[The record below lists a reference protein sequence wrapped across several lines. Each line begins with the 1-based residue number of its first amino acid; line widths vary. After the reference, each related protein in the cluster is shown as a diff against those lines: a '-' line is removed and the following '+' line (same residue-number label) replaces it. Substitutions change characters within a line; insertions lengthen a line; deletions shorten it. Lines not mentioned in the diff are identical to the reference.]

1 MLIEKYKKELEKIEN
16 LIHRNRIAYYNTD
29 NEIIPGMK
37 ELRETYMNDQ
47 NEESIQLTTKYANNI
62 HVVLD
67 FLNAKDNDYLVYTNY
82 EFINASLF
90 FHEGIDQ
97 SLYHFSYKEKLEIIM
112 YFVKKNLN
120 HHLLDL
126 DENSFKNYIWK
137 TYYAHLSEEVFKKLY
152 AEELLKT
159 GKSNNNAY
167 FRKVLSKGKREWQLK
182 KKVCVAHRVIKKH
195 YFDKKENFSEKDLS
209 FVIQSLIVL
218 GLDSKM
224 CDVFKVLF
232 KKKIKI
238 KKEEKVVVPKIEIK
252 LLDQKE
258 SKRLYREIMD
268 KYNID
273 EQRVIRPLTLSEIVF
288 LVKKMHRINISQK
301 EIIKFILNVNK
312 EGLEAYKNSRYKF
325 QDYYPKIV
333 EYASKETITLL
344 NSYLN
349 EMMVKQSYA
358 DYSFWKENMEK
369 IFKEGLL
376 EVRDVYQYELN
387 EGMKIY

>member
-1 MLIEKYKKELEKIEN
+1 
-16 LIHRNRIAYYNTD
+16 
-29 NEIIPGMK
+29 
-37 ELRETYMNDQ
+37 
-47 NEESIQLTTKYANNI
+47 
-62 HVVLD
+62 
-67 FLNAKDNDYLVYTNY
+67 
-82 EFINASLF
+82 
-90 FHEGIDQ
+90 
-97 SLYHFSYKEKLEIIM
+97 
-112 YFVKKNLN
+112 
-120 HHLLDL
+120 
-126 DENSFKNYIWK
+126 
-137 TYYAHLSEEVFKKLY
+137 
-152 AEELLKT
+152 
-159 GKSNNNAY
+159 
-167 FRKVLSKGKREWQLK
+167 
-182 KKVCVAHRVIKKH
+182 
-195 YFDKKENFSEKDLS
+195 
-209 FVIQSLIVL
+209 
-218 GLDSKM
+218 
-224 CDVFKVLF
+224 
-232 KKKIKI
+232 
-238 KKEEKVVVPKIEIK
+238 
-252 LLDQKE
+252 
-258 SKRLYREIMD
+258 MD

-387 EGMKIY
+387 EGMKIH